1 MLLPRRGLKKC
12 IHAVSNFIALIPLR
26 SIRQMEVNYC
36 GFKFEKYLS
45 NIKKRKSLSCV
56 HVPHKTKMTYHIVFV
71 LRIRRQLNSVPTYFL
86 FRVVP
91 ILKCF
96 SGKVFRTVVSSAVVV
111 LKISK
116 NDQSA
121 SLNCSRLKVTRTSYF
136 VRVPSYFEA
145 LWYPHLY
152 FDGVS
157 LTYSMDN
164 KQINQQYSI
173 KCLAIGVNVTWLQ
186 CHASLG
192 SESIFC
198 CCLHFLVKI
207 SRLHIVRILALNRV
221 SPKSQRPNARNS
233 AVSKFRSQFMRK

>member
-1 MLLPRRGLKKC
+1 MLLPRKGLKKC
-12 IHAVSNFIALIPLR
+12 IHAVSNFIALIPLG
-26 SIRQMEVNYC
+26 SIRQMEVNYS

-45 NIKKRKSLSCV
+45 NIRKRKSLSCV
-56 HVPHKTKMTYHIVFV
+56 HVPHKTKIRTFYIVFV
-71 LRIRRQLNSVPTYFL
+71 LRIRRQLNYVLTYFL

-121 SLNCSRLKVTRTSYF
+121 SLNCSRRKVTRPSYF

-145 LWYPHLY
+145 LI
-152 FDGVS
+152 VS

-198 CCLHFLVKI
+198 CCRHFLVKI